1 MKYEFKNTDGRSQSF
16 RATSF
21 LDVLDFV
28 NDIEAH
34 EDFGWSFFIDG
45 VECSMK
51 DIVLH
56 ASIKDANR
64 IAKRNETKKPVR
76 ISVGATC
83 LPNTYRTVW
92 VKK

>member
-1 MKYEFKNTDGRSQSF
+1 MKYEFKNIDGRTQSF

-21 LDVLDFV
+21 LDVLDLV
-28 NDIEAH
+28 NDIQVH
-34 EDFGWSFFIDG
+34 EDSGWTFYIDG
-45 VECSMK
+45 VECSIE

-64 IAKRNETKKPVR
+64 IAKRNETKKQVR

-83 LPNTYRTVW
+83 LANTYRTVW

>member
-21 LDVLDFV
+21 LDVLDLV
-28 NDIEAH
+28 NDIQAH
-34 EDFGWSFFIDG
+34 EDSGWTFFIDG
-45 VECSMK
+45 VECSIE

-64 IAKRNETKKPVR
+64 IAKRNETKKQVR
-76 ISVGATC
+76 ISVGVTC
-83 LPNTYRTVW
+83 LANTYRTVW

>member
-1 MKYEFKNTDGRSQSF
+1 MKYEFKNTDGRTQSF
-16 RATSF
+16 RATAF
-21 LDVLDFV
+21 LDVLDLV
-28 NDIEAH
+28 NDIQAH
-34 EDFGWSFFIDG
+34 DDSGWTFFIDG
-45 VECSMK
+45 VACSLE

-64 IAKRNETKKPVR
+64 IAKRKETHKQVR

-83 LPNTYRTVW
+83 LANTYRTVW

>member
-1 MKYEFKNTDGRSQSF
+1 MKYQFKNTDGRSQSF

-21 LDVLDFV
+21 LDVLDLV
-28 NDIEAH
+28 NEIEAH
-34 EDFGWSFFIDG
+34 EDSGWSFFIDG
-45 VECSMK
+45 VECSME

-64 IAKRNETKKPVR
+64 IAKRNETKKQVR

-83 LPNTYRTVW
+83 LANTYRTVW